1 MSQPTAFRDCRS
13 PLTRNQFKALSVPSK
28 GAGASMKDIEIV
40 AGSAGPT
47 VSLKGDAALAAGGK
61 TIKVS
66 LSHSDT
72 TVVAFAVA
80 Q

>member
-1 MSQPTAFRDCRS
+1 
-13 PLTRNQFKALSVPSK
+13 
-28 GAGASMKDIEIV
+28 MKDIEIV
-40 AGSAGPT
+40 AGEAGPT
-47 VSLKGDAALAAGGK
+47 VKLSGEAFTAATGK
-61 TIKVS
+61 TIKIS

>member
-1 MSQPTAFRDCRS
+1 
-13 PLTRNQFKALSVPSK
+13 
-28 GAGASMKDIEIV
+28 MKDIEITTSETGPNVCLRLTCCLSERV
-40 AGSAGPT
+40 ADNQVKLS
-47 VSLKGDAALAAGGK
+47 GDALSAAGGK

-72 TVVAFAVA
+72 SVVAFAVA

>member
-1 MSQPTAFRDCRS
+1 M
-13 PLTRNQFKALSVPSK
+13 LTSHLLLSERVADNQVKLSGDALS
-28 GAGASMKDIEIV
+28 
-40 AGSAGPT
+40 
-47 VSLKGDAALAAGGK
+47 AAGGK

-72 TVVAFAVA
+72 SVVAFAVA

>member
-1 MSQPTAFRDCRS
+1 MLVLRFASIHVTALHIHTMILPSYELQTDTQVK
-13 PLTRNQFKALSVPSK
+13 LTGDALS
-28 GAGASMKDIEIV
+28 
-40 AGSAGPT
+40 
-47 VSLKGDAALAAGGK
+47 AAGGK

-72 TVVAFAVA
+72 SVVAFAVA

>member
-1 MSQPTAFRDCRS
+1 
-13 PLTRNQFKALSVPSK
+13 
-28 GAGASMKDIEIV
+28 MKDIEITT
-40 AGSAGPT
+40 SETGPNVRLT
-47 VSLKGDAALAAGGK
+47 HVECADKQVKLTGDALSAAGGK

-72 TVVAFAVA
+72 SVVAFAVA